1 MKMPSIN
8 IKNFKIPKIKVYGID
23 VIKNFLFFFFYIILT
38 LFIIA
43 TILAPSVKLFKK
55 TKNYY
60 FQIKENFETTQKEYQ
75 QLFSQ
80 LQSLKE
86 KNKKI
91 INNLQNHFNIN
102 DFKLFAKKYMQIIS
116 IQKQKTLPYKEKF
129 ITTSY
134 LITAK
139 IKSPED
145 FYKFIDALK
154 NYKNLIRVYF
164 PFDFVKE
171 KNEIKLT
178 FKIEVYNLKNRLK
191 AEEKAH

>member
-1 MKMPSIN
+1 MPSIN
-8 IKNFKIPKIKVYGID
+8 IKNLKIPKIKVYGID
-23 VIKNFLFFFFYIILT
+23 VIKNFLFFFFYIILI

-43 TILAPSVKLFKK
+43 AILAPSVKLFKK

-60 FQIKENFETTQKEYQ
+60 FKIKENFEITQKEYQ

-80 LQSLKE
+80 LQKLKE
-86 KNKKI
+86 NNKKI
-91 INNLQNHFNIN
+91 INNLQNHFDIN
-102 DFKLFAKKYMQIIS
+102 DFKLFSKKYMQIIS
-116 IQKQKTLPYKEKF
+116 IQKQKTYPYKEKF
-129 ITTSY
+129 IATSY

-145 FYKFIDALK
+145 FYKFINAIK

-164 PFDFVKE
+164 PFNFVKD

-178 FKIEVYNLKNRLK
+178 FKIDVYNIKNK
-191 AEEKAH
+191 H